1 MLQLYEYYYW
11 FQFIINVYV
20 YLIIQ
25 DGLIQF
31 LFGSVILY
39 GGGYGIRVVSTESGE
54 VVGYIV
60 GGEFI
65 FLMLLL

>member
-1 MLQLYEYYYW
+1 M
-11 FQFIINVYV
+11 
-20 YLIIQ
+20 
-25 DGLIQF
+25 
-31 LFGSVILY
+31 FGSVILY